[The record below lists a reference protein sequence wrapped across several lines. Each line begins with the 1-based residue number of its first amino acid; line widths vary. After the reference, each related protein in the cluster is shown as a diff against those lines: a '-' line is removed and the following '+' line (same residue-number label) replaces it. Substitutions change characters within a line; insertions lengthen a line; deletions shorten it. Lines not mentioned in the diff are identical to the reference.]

1 MPDSTDAPVLPATT
15 LVDAV
20 AASAPATNAQQAAQA
35 APTQPAVKTFTQEEV
50 NRLLGER
57 AQRAADGARAQ
68 FLGTFKDYGVQSADD
83 LAALVKTAHDV
94 KQAQMTELQ
103 RAQERTK
110 QLEADLAR
118 ATAEAAARAEDVR
131 RSRIFRENQVAPE
144 YEEVLSVLLDRAKT
158 DTPSNFDE
166 RAWLESIKQARPVL
180 FAGGVLPNTPQAP
193 AVAPPTPIGAT
204 TGVVFP
210 QPPAVTATPTPAFDA
225 RRASVD
231 DLRQWEAQMGISV
244 PSGGRV

>member
-1 MPDSTDAPVLPATT
+1 M
-15 LVDAV
+15 
-20 AASAPATNAQQAAQA
+20 
-35 APTQPAVKTFTQEEV
+35 FTQEEV

-68 FLGTFKDYGVQSADD
+68 FLGTFKDFGVTSADD
-83 LAALVKTAHDV
+83 LAALVRAAHEA

-110 QLEADLAR
+110 QLEADLVR
-118 ATAEAAARAEDVR
+118 AKAEADARAEDLR
-131 RSRIFRENQVAPE
+131 RSRVLRETNVAPE
-144 YEEVLSVLLDRAKT
+144 YEEVVGVLLDRAKAGAPAT
-158 DTPSNFDE
+158 FDE

-180 FAGGVLPNTPQAP
+180 FGGTVNP
-193 AVAPPTPIGAT
+193 PPTPPAAPQPTPVGAT

-210 QPPAVTATPTPAFDA
+210 QPPAAPAAPQSAFDA

-231 DLRQWEAQMGISV
+231 DLRRWEAQLGIAV